1 MKVAIVSYGHLDSII
16 PQSKALS
23 DHASVDLFMIFAMNK
38 LRESVLS
45 LEDKGVTTGFQ
56 NEETTSNILG
66 NNIEEF
72 IDNRFTAHFFVYQNL
87 KLKSMTN
94 FKLSRQLAKKL
105 REYDV
110 VHFNGQDGTLLQLMP
125 LLIGVKKVF
134 TVHDFVRHTGEGKKN
149 LMDRFNPW
157 LINSGKQV
165 VIQNKEDY
173 NRLVADDPN
182 QDHIHF
188 VPFGPLDIFQAF
200 DTNEDQGLPESE
212 LLFFGRISEYK
223 GIEYLLD
230 ALEILEKKGK
240 KIQTLIAGSGG
251 YDFGKKRIEGKDY
264 IQLINRFIGNDELT
278 EMIKKTNIVVCPYT
292 DASQSGVAMT
302 SYVFNKPVIASAVG
316 GFPDVVKEGVTGW
329 LVPPKNAESLAVAIE
344 NAMAD
349 RPALRQSE
357 QNIKN
362 MKERGAFSWNEI
374 GKALHKVYLQQLK

>member
-45 LEDKGVTTGFQ
+45 LEGKDVSTGFQ
-56 NEETTSNILG
+56 DDKTTSNILG
-66 NNIEEF
+66 PGIEKF
-72 IDNRFTAHFFVYQNL
+72 IDNRFKPHFFVYQNL

-94 FKLSRQLAKKL
+94 LKLSRQLAKKL

-134 TVHDFVRHTGEGKKN
+134 TIHDFVRHTGEGKKS

-200 DTNEDQGLPESE
+200 DTDHDMGLPESE
-212 LLFFGRISEYK
+212 LLFFGRISKYK

-230 ALEILEKKGK
+230 ALEILENKGK
-240 KIQTLIAGSGG
+240 RINTLIAGSGA
-251 YDFGKKRIEGKDY
+251 YDFGKKRIEGKAH
-264 IQLINRFIGNDELT
+264 IQVMNRFIGNDELT
-278 EMIKKTNIVVCPYT
+278 EIIKKTNIVVCPYT
-292 DASQSGVAMT
+292 DASQSGVVMT

-316 GFPDVVKEGVTGW
+316 GFPDVVKEGITGW
-329 LVPPKNAESLAVAIE
+329 LVPPKNAEKLAFAIE
-344 NAMAD
+344 YALSD

-362 MKERGAFSWNEI
+362 IKVRGVFSWNEI
-374 GKALHKVYLQQLK
+374 GKSLHKVYLQQVK